1 MDTTDILMEREQTY
15 GRYEIVSNIS
25 QDIKRV
31 MQASPNYRIMPN
43 FARESMDMIANKIA
57 RILNGSYY
65 HEDSWRDI
73 SGYAQLV
80 LMTLEDL
87 HKELNDEPDD
97 R

>member
-43 FARESMDMIANKIA
+43 FARESMDMIANKIG
-57 RILNGSYY
+57 RILNGNYY

-80 LMTLEDL
+80 IMTLEDL
-87 HKELNDEPDD
+87 RNDNQPNIT
-97 R
+97 

>member
-25 QDIKRV
+25 QEIKRV
-31 MQASPNYRIMPN
+31 MRESPNYRIMPN

-65 HEDSWRDI
+65 NEDSWRDI

-80 LMTLEDL
+80 IMTLEDL
-87 HKELNDEPDD
+87 HNDNQPNIT
-97 R
+97 